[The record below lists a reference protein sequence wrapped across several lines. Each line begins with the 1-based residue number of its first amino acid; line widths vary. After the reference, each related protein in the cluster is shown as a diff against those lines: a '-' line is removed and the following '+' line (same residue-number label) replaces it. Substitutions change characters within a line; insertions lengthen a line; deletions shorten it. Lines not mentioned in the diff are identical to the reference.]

1 MPSRAGALEENR
13 EITVSKSD
21 CSEGRTTSEGRR
33 APVLLVAPQPF
44 FEPRGAPIK
53 VRFVAQALA
62 DLGFQVDLL
71 TLPFGEDEQIHGVNI
86 VRVPNVFGR
95 EGMPIG
101 PSFWKAAFDVL
112 VFAKALQLA
121 LRRRYA
127 VVHCVEEAGIVG
139 LPLRA
144 MLGSRW
150 VIDKHS
156 DSASYQQRWLRN
168 LVMALY
174 ARIEAW
180 LIRRADAVVTGP
192 PLVDLV
198 RSLAPGQH
206 VHAVCEIPS
215 STSAVKPERVVELRQ
230 RLLHREGDLLLTY
243 IGSFASYQGIELLFQ
258 CIPTVVASC
267 PNARFLIIGGARA
280 QIEHWTAWLAERGGA
295 DNVVFLRAIDPDEV
309 PAYMSA
315 SDILLSPRLRGRN
328 APTKHLD
335 YLKAKRAIVAI
346 DTEANR
352 FYLNESVCLY
362 TGASSTAFAKGIIRL
377 IQDESLRI
385 RLGQEPREWID
396 RDYSY
401 QALKAGLA
409 ECYSHLLPAVCQPS
423 RNQARPSNQ
432 AKSPA

>member
-1 MPSRAGALEENR
+1 MIVR
-13 EITVSKSD
+13 KSD
-21 CSEGRTTSEGRR
+21 ASGARSAN
-33 APVLLVAPQPF
+33 APNRVLLVAAQPF

-71 TLPFGEDEQIHGVNI
+71 TLPFGEDEQIAGVNI

-95 EGMPIG
+95 DGMPIG

-121 LRRRYA
+121 YRRRYA
-127 VVHCVEEAGIVG
+127 VVHCVEEAGIIG

-144 MLGSRW
+144 MLGCRW

-156 DSASYQQRWLRN
+156 DPASYQERWMRN

-174 ARIEAW
+174 ARIETW
-180 LIRRADAVVTGP
+180 LVRRADAVVTGP

-215 STSAVKPERVVELRQ
+215 STSAVEPARLADIRQ
-230 RLLHREGDLLLTY
+230 RLLRREGDLLVTY
-243 IGSFASYQGIELLFQ
+243 IGSFASYQGIELLFE
-258 CIPTVVASC
+258 CIPTVAATC
-267 PNARFLIIGGARA
+267 PNARFLIIGGGRS
-280 QIEHWTAWLAERGGA
+280 QVEHWTAWLAAEGCA
-295 DNVVFLRAIDPDEV
+295 DNVVFLGAIDPDEV

-315 SDILLSPRLRGRN
+315 SDVLLSPRLRGRN
-328 APTKHLD
+328 APTKLLD
-335 YLKAKRAIVAI
+335 YLKAERAIVAV

-352 FYLNESVCLY
+352 FYLDDSVCVF
-362 TGASSTAFAKGIIRL
+362 TGASSSAFAKGIIRL
-377 IQDESLRI
+377 IQDEALRV
-385 RLGQEPREWID
+385 RLGQEQREWID

-409 ECYSHLLPAVCQPS
+409 ECYSQLLPAVCQPS
-423 RNQARPSNQ
+423 CNRARPSSQ
-432 AKSPA
+432 AETSA